1 MKYKLFSH
9 ISAIVLPMLFVVLAC
24 VSCDNKESV
33 MRIDH
38 YNDVSYQNHY
48 RSLETTKRYA
58 QRALILAENIGYDD
72 GKAEALNNLA
82 FVSIAKMDYDKAY
95 DLLNQVASTTD
106 SVPYCICAV

>member
-1 MKYKLFSH
+1 
-9 ISAIVLPMLFVVLAC
+9 
-24 VSCDNKESV
+24 
-33 MRIDH
+33 MRVDH

-58 QRALILAENIGYDD
+58 QRALIMAENIGYDD

-82 FVSIAKMDYDKAY
+82 FVSIAKMHYDKAY

-106 SVPYCICAV
+106 NNIELDRKSVGRERV

>member
-1 MKYKLFSH
+1 
-9 ISAIVLPMLFVVLAC
+9 
-24 VSCDNKESV
+24 

-95 DLLNQVASTTD
+95 GAIQKTRNATASNKF
-106 SVPYCICAV
+106 

>member
-1 MKYKLFSH
+1 
-9 ISAIVLPMLFVVLAC
+9 
-24 VSCDNKESV
+24 

-106 SVPYCICAV
+106 NTIELLVAKVQLMRLCQRQSENKNFIITTNVPYCICAV